1 MRVNSTLPAPMSVI
15 RGFMI
20 TIVLLQRKVCKSERQ
35 MIVCVAG
42 NPAIDKL
49 FEVDAVRPGEI
60 HRPDTFVPLP
70 GGKGIHVAQ
79 VAAALGADAI
89 ATGILGGHHGR
100 WLAET
105 LADEGVRGVF
115 AWAAAGETRSCLTV
129 ADRATGGLTEFYE
142 DGIRAT
148 PEDWAGLAH
157 IIDELLAQGPG
168 WLAMA
173 GSVPAVPGVEGY
185 AQLVTAARAAGV
197 RSAVDSRGPDLARAI
212 DSGPD
217 LVKINAAEA
226 AELLETHGI
235 DGIDGIDGT
244 AHAREA
250 AEAIRTRAGGDGHAV
265 VITLGERG
273 MVLVEPGGE
282 VWQGAVAARGDYP
295 VGSGDAFLAGL
306 LTALTAD
313 PPGTWPEG
321 ARLGLGA
328 AAANAEVSGAARL
341 DPARARE
348 LGAGAE
354 MRLLPA
360 G

>member
-1 MRVNSTLPAPMSVI
+1 
-15 RGFMI
+15 
-20 TIVLLQRKVCKSERQ
+20 

-49 FEVDAVRPGEI
+49 FGVDAVRPGEI
-60 HRPDTFVPLP
+60 HRPDAFVPLP

-79 VAAALGADAI
+79 VATALGADAI

-100 WLAET
+100 WLAES
-105 LADEGVRGVF
+105 LAEEGVPGVF

-148 PEDWAGLAH
+148 PEDWAGLAD
-157 IIDELLAQGPG
+157 IVGELLGQGPS

-173 GSVPAVPGVEGY
+173 GSVPAAPGVEGY
-185 AQLVTAARAAGV
+185 AQLVAAARSAGV

-212 DSGPD
+212 DGGPD

-226 AELLETHGI
+226 AELLETPR
-235 DGIDGIDGT
+235 IDGT
-244 AHAREA
+244 ARAHEA
-250 AEAIRTRAGGDGHAV
+250 AGAIRTRAGGDGHAV
-265 VITLGERG
+265 VVTLGEQG
-273 MVLVEPGGE
+273 MLLVEPGGE
-282 VWQGAVAARGDYP
+282 AWHGAVAARGDYP

-306 LTALTAD
+306 LTALSAD
-313 PPGTWPEG
+313 PPATWPEA
-321 ARLGLGA
+321 ARLALGA

-341 DPARARE
+341 DSGRARE
-348 LGAGAE
+348 LAAAAE
-354 MRLLPA
+354 LRRIAAP
-360 G
+360 

>member
-1 MRVNSTLPAPMSVI
+1 
-15 RGFMI
+15 
-20 TIVLLQRKVCKSERQ
+20 

-49 FEVDAVRPGEI
+49 FGVDAVRPGEI

-89 ATGILGGHHGR
+89 ATGILGGHPGR
-100 WLAET
+100 WLAES
-105 LADEGVRGVF
+105 LADEGVPGVF
-115 AWAAAGETRSCLTV
+115 AWASAGETRSCLTV

-157 IIDELLAQGPG
+157 IVDELLAHGPD

-173 GSVPAVPGVEGY
+173 GSVPAAPGVEGY
-185 AQLVTAARAAGV
+185 AQLVRAARAAGV
-197 RSAVDSRGPDLARAI
+197 RSAVDSRGADLASAI
-212 DSGPD
+212 DSEPD

-226 AELLETHGI
+226 AELLEMPRI
-235 DGIDGIDGT
+235 DAI
-244 AHAREA
+244 AQARDA
-250 AEAIRTRAGGDGHAV
+250 ADTVRRRAGGDGHAV
-265 VITLGERG
+265 VITLGELG

-282 VWQGAVAARGDYP
+282 AWHGAVAARGNYP

-306 LTALTAD
+306 LTGLSAD
-313 PPGTWPEG
+313 PSAGWPE
-321 ARLGLGA
+321 AAALALGA
-328 AAANAEVSGAARL
+328 AAANAEIPGAAL
-341 DPARARE
+341 VDAARARE
-348 LGAGAE
+348 LAASAE
-354 MRLLPA
+354 MQRLREPSRPTD
-360 G
+360 

>member
-1 MRVNSTLPAPMSVI
+1 
-15 RGFMI
+15 
-20 TIVLLQRKVCKSERQ
+20 

-49 FEVDAVRPGEI
+49 FEVDAVRRGEI
-60 HRPDTFVPLP
+60 HRPDAFIPLP

-79 VAAALGADAI
+79 VATALGADAI

-105 LADEGVRGVF
+105 LAEEGVPGVF
-115 AWAAAGETRSCLTV
+115 AWAPAGETRSCLTV

-148 PEDWAGLAH
+148 PEDWAGLAS
-157 IIDELLAQGPG
+157 IVDELLAQGPS

-173 GSVPAVPGVEGY
+173 GSVPAAPGVQGY
-185 AQLVTAARAAGV
+185 AQLVRAARAAGV

-212 DSGPD
+212 DERPD

-226 AELLETHGI
+226 CELLATPRLDEI
-235 DGIDGIDGT
+235 

-250 AEAIRTRAGGDGHAV
+250 AEAIRARAGGDGHAV
-265 VITLGERG
+265 VITLGEQG
-273 MVLVEPGGE
+273 MVLVDAAGDA
-282 VWQGAVAARGDYP
+282 WHGAVAARGDYP

-306 LTALTAD
+306 LTALEEEVATSPVAPKRD
-313 PPGTWPEG
+313 TVDDAG
-321 ARLGLGA
+321 AWARAAALGLGA
-328 AAANAEVSGAARL
+328 AAANAEVPGAARV

-348 LGAGAE
+348 LAARAE
-354 MRLLPA
+354 LRRLRH
-360 G
+360 